1 MVLVTCIPTE
11 SLLVTGDLNFCSGVQ
26 LYKWLEMATMLHTC
40 RLVMGDSSI
49 DSPTYPMAQ
58 LTVRYGS
65 HGPVSSL
72 IYLKITYE
80 K

>member
-1 MVLVTCIPTE
+1 
-11 SLLVTGDLNFCSGVQ
+11 
-26 LYKWLEMATMLHTC
+26 
-40 RLVMGDSSI
+40 MGDSSI

-80 K
+80 KWVMFIRFSVCLPEKRG